1 MVGRRKTKH
10 LALVIFY
17 DEFNSYEFL
26 TEVIRQ
32 VLGYEYSQAA
42 NCANVI
48 FTKGEY
54 VCKTFKMSELKKA
67 EKILSVIKEQ
77 EVPATLFPM

>member
-1 MVGRRKTKH
+1 MVKKKKIKH
-10 LALVIFY
+10 LALVIIH
-17 DEFNSYEFL
+17 DEFNSCEFL

-48 FTKGEY
+48 YTKGEY
-54 VCKTFKMSELKKA
+54 VCKIFKIGELDKA

-77 EVPATLFPM
+77 EVPAMLLPM

>member
-1 MVGRRKTKH
+1 MKQAKKISLIVYH
-10 LALVIFY
+10 H
-17 DEFNSYEFL
+17 EFNSYEFL

-32 VLGYEYSQAA
+32 VLGYDYSQAA
-42 NCANVI
+42 VCANII

-54 VCKTFKMSELKKA
+54 VCKTFKYSELKKA

-77 EVPATLFPM
+77 DVPAMLFPM